1 MKGMGILG
9 VLLIVAGAIVLILGG
24 ISFTKDKE
32 EAQIGPIEI
41 EAEEKGF
48 ITPLAGVIALGAG
61 IALVVADRGSS
72 RKSA

>member
-1 MKGMGILG
+1 MRGLGILG
-9 VLLIVAGAIVLILGG
+9 VLLIIAGAVVLIMGG

-48 ITPLAGVIALGAG
+48 ITPLAGIVGLGVG
-61 IALVVADRGSS
+61 IVLVMADRG
-72 RKSA
+72 KKAA